1 METLLSLSPLTA
13 AAVPVVL
20 GLVEVVKQLGLPS
33 KFATLAA
40 IAIGVGISWILGSP
54 WPAFLTQGILIG
66 LASSGLFSGVKKQFE
81 G

>member
-1 METLLSLSPLTA
+1 METLLQLSPIVA
-13 AAVPVVL
+13 AAIPVIL

-40 IAIGVGISWILGSP
+40 ILFGIAISWVLGNV
-54 WPAFLTQGILIG
+54 WPAFLTQGILMG

-81 G
+81 